1 MKISII
7 TVCLN
12 SEATIIDT
20 INSVNSQSYKNIE
33 HIFIDGG
40 SKDKTLEI
48 IRKNPNKKKKIAI
61 LKGSNIYEAMNLGV
75 KKSTGNII
83 QILNSDDILY
93 SNTIIEK
100 TVSKIKRFPKY
111 DFYFGNVVFF
121 SNNNFYKVK
130 RFFTADYKKI
140 NNLINGDMPPHPAS
154 FVRREVYKN
163 CGSYDVNLE
172 IASDFDFFLRT
183 IFIKKKNINC

>member
-48 IRKNPNKKKKIAI
+48 IRKNPNKKKKNRYSQRIKY
-61 LKGSNIYEAMNLGV
+61 LRSYEFR
-75 KKSTGNII
+75 S
-83 QILNSDDILY
+83 
-93 SNTIIEK
+93 
-100 TVSKIKRFPKY
+100 
-111 DFYFGNVVFF
+111 
-121 SNNNFYKVK
+121 
-130 RFFTADYKKI
+130 KKI
-140 NNLINGDMPPHPAS
+140 NRKYYTN
-154 FVRREVYKN
+154 FK
-163 CGSYDVNLE
+163 
-172 IASDFDFFLRT
+172 LR
-183 IFIKKKNINC
+183 